1 MNERITTQEHA
12 EAIARGIELLPG
24 RLPERLQHVAFFTA
38 DPVHAGLH
46 SQIGHD
52 ILAGRKGRTLR
63 NTSHHC
69 DGWAVERPR
78 SEQRS
83 TVVIPHTYELRGDNL
98 VVVVHELGHA
108 LDELTGWEQTPK
120 VTTEYSEK
128 DGWEAFAEAFTAW
141 VLPPRGERAWQAC
154 DWWEEE
160 YDRAR
165 LKLLGD
171 PETVRLFEALA
182 YD

>member
-24 RLPERLQHVAFFTA
+24 RLPERLKHVAFFTA
-38 DPVHAGLH
+38 DPVLAGLH
-46 SQIGHD
+46 SQLGHE
-52 ILAGRKGRTLR
+52 LLEGRPERTLR
-63 NTSHHC
+63 NTAHHC

-83 TVVIPHTYELRGDNL
+83 TVVMPRVHELLGDRL

-108 LDELTGWEQTPK
+108 LDEELDWTHTPK
-120 VTTEYSEK
+120 TTTEYSESN
-128 DGWEAFAEAFTAW
+128 GYEAFAEAFTAW
-141 VLPPRGERAWQAC
+141 VLPPRAERPWTAC

-165 LKLLGD
+165 VQLLDD